1 MININININMSPLPD
16 LVTPTKAVLSRRDSD
31 DHDGSGTVMN
41 LMIALLGVAFFGLVL
56 IAILI
61 MLRRMRHQQTTPED
75 TLPPYSDIKQGDGR
89 NTLTIQTADG
99 RQSIVV
105 VNGRPMLA
113 DPNSP
118 PHSPNNIPE
127 IHITFPD
134 EHDENGRR
142 QSGRVLVVRVGE
154 ATVGLEPVKEEQLP
168 AYEKENSNGFYSIDM
183 DNIGGLKEKDRSQ
196 FS

>member
-1 MININININMSPLPD
+1 MSPLPD
-16 LVTPTKAVLSRRDSD
+16 FITPTKAVLGRRDSD
-31 DHDGSGTVMN
+31 DNDGSGTVMN

-61 MLRRMRHQQTTPED
+61 VLRRMRHRQTTPEEA
-75 TLPPYSDIKQGDGR
+75 LPQYSDIKQGDGR

-142 QSGRVLVVRVGE
+142 QSGRVLVVRVGD

>member
-1 MININININMSPLPD
+1 MSPLRGFLAPSN
-16 LVTPTKAVLSRRDSD
+16 AALSRRDSD
-31 DHDGSGTVMN
+31 TDGSDRVMN

-56 IAILI
+56 VAMLV
-61 MLRRMRHQQTTPED
+61 MLRRMRHRQATPEEA
-75 TLPPYSDIKQGDGR
+75 LPQYSDVRDGENR
-89 NTLTIQTADG
+89 NTNRLTIQTADG
-99 RQSIVV
+99 RSSILVI
-105 VNGRPMLA
+105 NGRPMLA

-154 ATVGLEPVKEEQLP
+154 ATVGLEPVREEQLP
-168 AYEKENSNGFYSIDM
+168 AYEKESSNGFYSIDM